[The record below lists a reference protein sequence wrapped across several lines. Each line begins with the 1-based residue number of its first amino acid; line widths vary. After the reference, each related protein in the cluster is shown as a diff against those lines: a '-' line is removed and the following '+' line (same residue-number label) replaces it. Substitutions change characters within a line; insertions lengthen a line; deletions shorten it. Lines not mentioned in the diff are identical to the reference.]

1 MFWKNYLNFTLI
13 FPKLIG
19 RKNRL
24 NRFEI
29 AVQQRLAELKRKQ
42 KMFAPYK
49 TVVIKSLVLVS
60 EQTSP
65 NEPVKQSAV

>member
-1 MFWKNYLNFTLI
+1 ME
-13 FPKLIG
+13 
-19 RKNRL
+19 NRL

-49 TVVIKSLVLVS
+49 TFVIKSLVLVF
-60 EQTSP
+60 
-65 NEPVKQSAV
+65 